1 MKSLPEIIERE
12 YQLLREMLEIAEEQ
26 KNALVKY
33 DIKLV
38 EKTSSKL
45 LEISKELN
53 TLENERINFLVNE
66 IKLSRKQAYSIKLSE
81 IIEIVEFPKIT
92 LQKKDE
98 MRQTIEKLASIN
110 SMNRL
115 LSNRA
120 LSSLNEILSSLSNS
134 NNSVCNVRI

>member
-33 DIKLV
+33 DVKLV

-81 IIEIVEFPKIT
+81 IIEIVNFPEIT

-98 MRQTIEKLASIN
+98 MRQIIEELASIN

>member
-81 IIEIVEFPKIT
+81 IIEIVEFPEIT